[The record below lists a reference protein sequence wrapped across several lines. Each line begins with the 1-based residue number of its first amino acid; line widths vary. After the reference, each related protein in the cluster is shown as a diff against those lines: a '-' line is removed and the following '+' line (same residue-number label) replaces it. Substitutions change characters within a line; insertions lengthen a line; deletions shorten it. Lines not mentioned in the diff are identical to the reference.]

1 VKKDHV
7 TKSVLLNGEALRC
20 DKQETK
26 KDA

>member
-7 TKSVLLNGEALRC
+7 TKSVLLDDEALRC
-20 DKQETK
+20 DKQQTK